1 MSNFKVLPIPSA
13 VAQTIREKMV
23 DHVGHELSVTVAGDT
38 GYGPCR
44 SCLKQFRP
52 GEKRI
57 LFSYSPNDGNH
68 PYNETGPIY
77 IHAEACPS
85 YEQRD
90 KFPPEI
96 KNGRLPIPLALRGYN
111 NDEGRMIDVALVGE
125 REVEKA
131 IAALFENPETSCI
144 HARNAEFGCFIA
156 HLERA

>member
-1 MSNFKVLPIPSA
+1 MSNFKVLSIPSA
-13 VAQTIREKMV
+13 VAQKIREKMV
-23 DHVGHELSVTVAGDT
+23 DNLGHELSVTVAGDT

-57 LFSYSPNDGNH
+57 LFSYSPNDRNH
-68 PYNETGPIY
+68 PYNEIGPIF
-77 IHAEACPS
+77 IHAEACPP

-111 NDEGRMIDVALVGE
+111 NEGRMIGAALVGE
-125 REVEKA
+125 REVEEV
-131 IAALFENPETSCI
+131 IAALFENRETSCI

-156 HLERA
+156 HIERA